1 MGKRPSQKSL
11 ANLRPFNTM
20 SDAERKAMNAKG
32 GRNKKKNA
40 DERKKCAEVLKLIV
54 EKIYTDKKTG
64 SKADGREALMVRL
77 FKKALDGDVP
87 ALKLI
92 LLLLDEMP
100 TPELKIK
107 SSELTDNGM
116 LNDLLEANLKI
127 QKQVMRGKDEK
138 TGTECPDE
146 NC

>member
-1 MGKRPSQKSL
+1 MQQGRHPNSL
-11 ANLRPFNTM
+11 KNLRPFNTM
-20 SDAERKAMNAKG
+20 SDAERKAMNSRG
-32 GRNKKKNA
+32 GQNKKKNA
-40 DERKKCAEVLKLIV
+40 DERKNCAEVLKLIV

-77 FKKALDGDVP
+77 FKKAMDGDVP

-92 LLLLDEMP
+92 LLLLGEMP
-100 TPELKIK
+100 TPELKIN
-107 SSELTDNGM
+107 SNEPSDNGI
-116 LNDLLEANLKI
+116 LEGLLKANLKI

-138 TGTECPDE
+138 TRTECPDE